1 MRETFAVKAFKRRQE
16 AVLRG
21 LRQHGLTDREILGM
35 DLPAYDVA
43 RFEPGE
49 AAKQK
54 PRYRAALLE
63 RGLAGRRADDP
74 VFVTWEGATHTA

>member
-1 MRETFAVKAFKRRQE
+1 MKAFKRRQE

-43 RFEPGE
+43 RVEPGE
-49 AAKQK
+49 AAK
-54 PRYRAALLE
+54 PEVAIPGGFARAVFRPPSARPCVRDAR
-63 RGLAGRRADDP
+63 RGRKSRRP
-74 VFVTWEGATHTA
+74 H